1 VLVKVLAVDVNAV
14 DTYIVSGQFKTPLP
28 FPFIIGRDITGIV
41 AAVGEEVSQ
50 FRPGDR
56 VWANNQGYDGRQGT
70 FAEYCSIDE
79 HLLYHLPDQADPYE
93 TITVFH
99 SGLTAAVGL
108 AKVQLQPGETIFIN
122 GGDGNVGTAILQI
135 ARAIGAGV
143 IVTSADERKAAWCRQ
158 LGADLI
164 INYKTQD
171 VDKVIHDFVPQG
183 VNVYWETTSHFDA
196 TRAVAV
202 SALRGRMVVMAGLKQ
217 QTILPVGP
225 FYTRNCTLYGFTVT
239 DATRE
244 ELRHYAEQ
252 INQWVMKGVLKGKIA
267 HKLPLSQAAK
277 AYEIYEAEDLFGK
290 LVLSPEWE
298 TG

>member
-1 VLVKVLAVDVNAV
+1 
-14 DTYIVSGQFKTPLP
+14 
-28 FPFIIGRDITGIV
+28 
-41 AAVGEEVSQ
+41 
-50 FRPGDR
+50 
-56 VWANNQGYDGRQGT
+56 
-70 FAEYCSIDE
+70 
-79 HLLYHLPDQADPYE
+79 
-93 TITVFH
+93 
-99 SGLTAAVGL
+99 LTAAVGL
-108 AKVQLQPGETIFIN
+108 AKVRLQPGETIFIN

-135 ARAIGAGV
+135 ARALGARV

-158 LGADLI
+158 FGADLI

-171 VDKVIHDFVPQG
+171 VNKVIQDVVPQG

-196 TRAVAV
+196 THALAV
-202 SALRGRMVVMAGLKQ
+202 SALPGRMVVMAGLKQ
-217 QTILPVGP
+217 QMILPVGP

-267 HKLPLSQAAK
+267 HNLPLSQAAK